1 MPLFI
6 RRRPKAAG
14 KTCSFEPAAFS
25 HMMQCFAIP
34 TLTRFKADSHQGYHF
49 SGFFQRP
56 AQPLPP
62 LERDSGLDFR
72 REVGGQ
78 AAPAGHLQTS
88 ECICIPNTPL
98 ASHTPTERFAAQFV
112 RWFLPNDP
120 PGQMSTET
128 RRCNADPLLQP
139 QLLRRCSPAVQQSE
153 KAPNDLRLLKR
164 FGICPS
170 QLMAFERGEYIVAS

>member
-78 AAPAGHLQTS
+78 AAPAGHLQDIRVYLHTEHALS
-88 ECICIPNTPL
+88 ITYTHGALCRPVCTVVL
-98 ASHTPTERFAAQFV
+98 A
-112 RWFLPNDP
+112 
-120 PGQMSTET
+120 
-128 RRCNADPLLQP
+128 
-139 QLLRRCSPAVQQSE
+139 
-153 KAPNDLRLLKR
+153 K
-164 FGICPS
+164 
-170 QLMAFERGEYIVAS
+170 